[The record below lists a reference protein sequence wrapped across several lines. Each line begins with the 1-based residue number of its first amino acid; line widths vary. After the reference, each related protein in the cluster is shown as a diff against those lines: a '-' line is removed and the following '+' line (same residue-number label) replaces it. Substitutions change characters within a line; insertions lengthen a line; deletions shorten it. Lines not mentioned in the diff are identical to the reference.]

1 MINTENWQTIQGHQ
15 SIKQDLQL
23 LLSRD
28 KLPHALLFT
37 GEKGIGK
44 YLTAKILA
52 KALLCGNA
60 IPCDNC
66 PSCKMFDE
74 QNHPDYYY
82 LQPEGKTLKMI
93 KIEQI
98 RQMQAGIS
106 LAPYLSD
113 KRVVIIDD
121 AELMNEPAANSLLKT
136 LEEPVGQVFF
146 ILITSNKDMLLTTI
160 LSRCTKIYFSPLTDE
175 EVIRVLEQ
183 TQQVEPNK
191 AKIIAKLANGS
202 ISKALEFIDTNAL
215 DLRTLAIDFLTMQ
228 LSEKEIWSLS
238 DKIGSLDKAQALLW
252 VNYLT
257 MLIRDLLC
265 IKANAQND
273 LLYNSDIADKLTSL
287 ALQSPSTNLF
297 GKINLLER
305 LTQKL
310 NSNADLKLMIQD
322 FMLKWRK
329 LT

>member
-1 MINTENWQTIQGHQ
+1 MENWQTIQGHQ
-15 SIKQDLQL
+15 SIKRDLQL
-23 LLSRD
+23 LLTKN

-44 YLTAKILA
+44 YLTAKVLA
-52 KALLCGNA
+52 KALLCGNSV
-60 IPCDNC
+60 PCDNC
-66 PSCKMFDE
+66 PSCKLFDE
-74 QNHPDYYY
+74 QSHPDYYY

-98 RQMQAGIS
+98 RKMQAGIS

-146 ILITSNKDMLLTTI
+146 ILITANKDMLLSTI
-160 LSRCTKIYFSPLTDE
+160 LSRCMKIYFSPLADE
-175 EVIRVLEQ
+175 EVMYILEHKQHLEQ
-183 TQQVEPNK
+183 TK

-202 ISKALEFIDTNAL
+202 VSKALDFVDTATL
-215 DLRTLAIDFLTMQ
+215 DLRSSAIEFLSMT
-228 LSEKEIWSLS
+228 LSEPEIWSLS
-238 DKIGSLDKAQALLW
+238 DKLGSLDKSQALQW

-257 MLIRDLLC
+257 MLIRDLLF
-265 IKANAQND
+265 IKANADNN
-273 LLYNSDIADKLTSL
+273 LLYNNDITDQLSSL
-287 ALQSPSTNLF
+287 AVQTSTANLF
-297 GKINLLER
+297 NKINLLEQ
-305 LTQKL
+305 LSQKL

-322 FMLKWRK
+322 FILKWRN
-329 LT
+329 